1 MPVYNGA
8 ATLGRAAAS
17 ILAQTERD
25 LELLIVDDGST
36 DATREEAARLDDP
49 RVRYVAHEVNRGLPH
64 ALNTG
69 LREAAAADVAI
80 QDDDDWSAPE
90 RLERLLAVLDARP
103 EVAVVGSRMPERD
116 PEGNELKG
124 RAAFMA
130 GDLAAR
136 LMRFNPIS
144 NPSTAFRRAA
154 ALAAGGYD
162 PRYRLAPEYDLWLR
176 ISETHEVVALD
187 EPLAVRTMGTENI
200 SIVHEREII
209 WESVVMRVR
218 ALRRRRTLRGAQWL
232 VPPLVSLAVPM
243 PVKRWIRARLGQPP

>member
-1 MPVYNGA
+1 M
-8 ATLGRAAAS
+8 
-17 ILAQTERD
+17 
-25 LELLIVDDGST
+25 
-36 DATREEAARLDDP
+36 
-49 RVRYVAHEVNRGLPH
+49 
-64 ALNTG
+64 
-69 LREAAAADVAI
+69 
-80 QDDDDWSAPE
+80 
-90 RLERLLAVLDARP
+90 LDARP

-116 PEGNELKG
+116 PDGHELKG

-130 GDLAAR
+130 GDLAGR

-144 NPSTAFRRAA
+144 NPSTAFRRDV

-176 ISETHEVVALD
+176 ISEAHEVVALD

-209 WESVVMRVR
+209 WESVVMRLR
-218 ALRRRRTLRGAQWL
+218 ALGRRRSLRGAQWL
-232 VPPLVSLAVPM
+232 VPPLISLAVPM